1 MARNPEILI
10 VDPDLDS
17 RAETKR
23 SLELAH
29 FTVVGEA
36 GYGIEAVTVAR
47 EHPPDIFIVS
57 MEEPV
62 ARALQTIES
71 LADAIPGAPT
81 VIYSSLADA
90 ASVRRGMVAGAR
102 DYLIK
107 PAKSEDMAR
116 AIYGI
121 LEQEERK
128 RSRMAGETAET
139 AARGTIV
146 TVFGAKGGIG
156 KTTISTNLATALV
169 RITGA
174 SVVLMDMDTRFG
186 DVAIMM
192 DIGVESSI
200 ADLAR
205 RIDDLD
211 RNNIRDY
218 LVSHHTGVSILP
230 APLHPTEWRNL
241 GPHHVEKIVDL
252 IAQTHDYVIIDT
264 PGTFNELIAA
274 ALEMANLILLVT
286 SMDIAS
292 IKDTALAL
300 EMLRAASISEDK
312 VKLTI
317 NHSTSA
323 NSLREEDVERVLEYD
338 VFWRIPHDLSVTN
351 STQLGQPVVI
361 TKPYARV
368 SRSITDLAHTLSGT
382 PRQRQGF
389 LERFLGRQ
397 NERVPHIGGG
407 D

>member
-10 VDPDLDS
+10 IDPDPGS
-17 RAETKR
+17 RAESKR
-23 SLELAH
+23 ALELSH

-36 GYGIEAVTVAR
+36 GHGIEAVSLAK
-47 EHPPDIFIVS
+47 EQSPDVFIVS

-71 LADAIPGAPT
+71 LADAVPGTPT
-81 VIYSSLADA
+81 IVYSSLADA
-90 ASVRRGMVAGAR
+90 ASVRRAMVAGAR
-102 DYLIK
+102 DYVIS
-107 PAKSEDMAR
+107 PAKPEELAR
-116 AIYGI
+116 AVYGI

-128 RSRMAGETAET
+128 RRRIAGEMVET
-139 AARGTIV
+139 AARGTVV

-174 SVVLMDMDTRFG
+174 TVVLVDMDTRFG

-192 DIGVESSI
+192 DISVETGI

-205 RIDDLD
+205 HSDSLTRD
-211 RNNIRDY
+211 NIRDY
-218 LVSHHTGVSILP
+218 LVQHPSGLNILP

-241 GPHHVEKIVDL
+241 TPQHIEKIVDL
-252 IAQTHDYVIIDT
+252 LGQTHDYVIIDT
-264 PGTFNELIAA
+264 PGTFNELIAS
-274 ALEMANLILLVT
+274 ALEAANIILLVT

-300 EMLRAASISEDK
+300 EMLRGASISQDR

-317 NHSTSA
+317 NHCTSA
-323 NSLREEDVERVLEYD
+323 NSLREEDVERVLEYE
-338 VFWRIPHDLSVTN
+338 VFWRIPHDLSVSN
-351 STQLGQPVVI
+351 ATQLGQPVVV

-368 SRSITDLAHTLSGT
+368 SRSITDLAHVLLGV
-382 PRQRQGF
+382 PRERRGF
-389 LERFLGRQ
+389 LNRFLGR
-397 NERVPHIGGG
+397 
-407 D
+407 